1 MFSKS
6 YKKSK
11 VNHNIYFIF
20 FAIAYLIYTS
30 LSDIYPLL
38 PPLVG
43 VLFLIFHKHYN
54 DRNHY
59 VSILVLLCVFYYEF
73 DKSLIFGIMPL
84 VFFVTHLL
92 VANSLESAMELNW
105 LFIVI
110 YVALLYLLYVAGM
123 ILSNILFKTNVLDFS
138 LIYVYYAVF
147 DCALALLYYF
157 LFMRV

>member
-1 MFSKS
+1 ML
-6 YKKSK
+6 YRKSK
-11 VNHNIYFIF
+11 NISFIYHILGF
-20 FAIAYLIYTS
+20 GFYLIYTS

-54 DRNHY
+54 DKNHY

-84 VFFVTHLL
+84 VFFITHLL
-92 VANSLESAMELNW
+92 VASALESAMELNW

-123 ILSNILFKTNVLDFS
+123 ILCNILFKTNVLDFS

>member
-1 MFSKS
+1 MLSKS
-6 YKKSK
+6 YKKNTFGYAFYPVIS
-11 VNHNIYFIF
+11 
-20 FAIAYLIYTS
+20 AILYVIYTS

-54 DRNHY
+54 DKNHY

-84 VFFVTHLL
+84 VFFITHLL
-92 VANSLESAMELNW
+92 VASALESAMELNW

-123 ILSNILFKTNVLDFS
+123 ILCNILFKTNVLDFS